1 MSGAGWVFA
10 FPGLQPFDPAAAR
23 ALEAAWPGTAR
34 VLAQCEQAARR
45 AGGVSIL
52 AAWRGAHG
60 TAPIV
65 DCRLCYPLNL
75 AYQAALLARL
85 AEAGIEPAA
94 VVGIS
99 AGETA
104 AAYSAGML
112 SLEDAMRVAI
122 HTGAALEEHQKW
134 QRIASLHT
142 SAAHVDA
149 LVDEE
154 RSQVDVSM
162 IVSDQLTVISGD
174 AGAIERILAR
184 ARRADIGHTEVGF
197 GFGAHNRRMNAMREP
212 LMHALRGPRPPWAGG
227 SRTRAMRM
235 PSCGGCTRAR
245 GSRSS
250 RPSTSSGRR
259 AIAASSR
266 WARGR
271 CSRRRSRS
279 AAPKRFRLSPSRP
292 LRTRD
297 ERSVGDRVAST
308 TPAPRGRDG

>member
-212 LMHALRGPRPPWAGG
+212 LMHALRGLRPR
-227 SRTRAMRM
+227 
-235 PSCGGCTRAR
+235 
-245 GSRSS
+245 
-250 RPSTSSGRR
+250 
-259 AIAASSR
+259 
-266 WARGR
+266 
-271 CSRRRSRS
+271 
-279 AAPKRFRLSPSRP
+279 APAC
-292 LRTRD
+292 
-297 ERSVGDRVAST
+297 RVASPAVGGWLTHARHADAELWWLHASERISFLETLDKLWQEGYRRFVEMGPRSLFTAALSQRGAEAVPALALT
-308 TPAPRGRDG
+308 TVAHAR